1 MNGTE
6 RDPERRERRE
16 EHPGQAQSWEK
27 QGEDMMCWVDGAVEC
42 FSQSEETLLDSLS
55 RDCCSSQRLGFTSF
69 PWHYL
74 SPVISPPVT
83 PGDPESQAGL
93 EAEPSSRSF
102 RSTLG
107 GRLSGST
114 SSGPLVPGCQPLP
127 ILILGMGKGPQGES
141 RAQVLGKWILVLSWA
156 WMWRGVWARSLL

>member
-1 MNGTE
+1 MGQ

-16 EHPGQAQSWEK
+16 EHAGQAQSWEK

-42 FSQSEETLLDSLS
+42 FSQSEETLMDSPS

-83 PGDPESQAGL
+83 P
-93 EAEPSSRSF
+93 
-102 RSTLG
+102 
-107 GRLSGST
+107 
-114 SSGPLVPGCQPLP
+114 
-127 ILILGMGKGPQGES
+127 
-141 RAQVLGKWILVLSWA
+141 
-156 WMWRGVWARSLL
+156 